1 MPEIC
6 PAATG
11 LATDSTLACHPKTA
25 HLKTGDVGG
34 AFLIA
39 RRFDPQTIE
48 TWRAEKAS
56 STGRWSFGVEESF
69 TGYEGFVR
77 VGPRRGFHLLLVE
90 EMEAGFVPVL
100 PSSGPSTTRNPT

>member
-1 MPEIC
+1 VAHGTPE
-6 PAATG
+6 A
-11 LATDSTLACHPKTA
+11 LARFRADVIEAKTA
-25 HLKTGDVGG
+25 RLRTGDVGG

-90 EMEAGFVPVL
+90 ETEAGFVPVL
-100 PSSGPSTTRNPT
+100 P